1 MSTTRLLVLGML
13 AERGPMHGH
22 QLRRQAELVNIEA
35 WGGVRVGALY
45 GALHRMEAEGLIEPL
60 RSEQPG
66 RFPARTIYAITDEG
80 RTELGVLQDRAL
92 QEAHLDP
99 DPFDVALMTLDLP
112 QDEVLR
118 LTAQRRIAL
127 TAKLDELV
135 TERERLEAAGVL
147 PRNMYIV
154 FRHGELRVRAE
165 LAALDEFIAVLPEI
179 VAQKQARR
187 EQTQA
192 ATESAALTI
201 DVVPIDP
208 ARRASPRRRQTR

>member
-66 RFPARTIYAITDEG
+66 RFPARTVYAITDEG
-80 RTELGVLQDRAL
+80 RTELIVLQDRAL

-99 DPFDVALMTLDLP
+99 DPFDVALMTADLP
-112 QDEVLR
+112 QDELER
-118 LTAQRRIAL
+118 LTGQRRRSL
-127 TAKLDELV
+127 QTELGNLAA
-135 TERERLEAAGVL
+135 ERERLE
-147 PRNMYIV
+147 
-154 FRHGELRVRAE
+154 
-165 LAALDEFIAVLPEI
+165 
-179 VAQKQARR
+179 
-187 EQTQA
+187 
-192 ATESAALTI
+192 
-201 DVVPIDP
+201 
-208 ARRASPRRRQTR
+208 